1 MRQPLLLTFDEV
13 RQQAIDAGLPP
24 YAVAVV
30 PGMLQPAGT
39 LHTRHSA
46 RAETLYNSLEVDGA
60 LNTLLFSKFTQL
72 IPLLTAPHVS
82 RNLRYNGR
90 YRWSGLQ
97 AIGYE
102 AVTALYEKLSEMGV
116 EAEWTGI
123 TIPEFETADKDL
135 IEFMGGLDGFGQ

>member
-1 MRQPLLLTFDEV
+1 MRQSLLLTSDEV

-30 PGMLQPAGT
+30 PGMLQPVGT

-46 RAETLYNSLEVDGA
+46 RAEILYNSLEVDGA
-60 LNTLLFSKFTQL
+60 LNLLLSSKFTQL

-82 RNLRYNGR
+82 RNLRYNER

-102 AVTALYEKLSEMGV
+102 KVKALYEKLSEMGV
-116 EAEWTGI
+116 ETEWTGI
-123 TIPEFETADKDL
+123 TIPEFETTDTDL
-135 IEFMGGLDGFGQ
+135 IGFMEALDGIDR

>member
-1 MRQPLLLTFDEV
+1 MNRPILLTFDEV

-116 EAEWTGI
+116 EAEWTDI
-123 TIPEFETADKDL
+123 TIPEFETVDKDL